1 MDASKTQAPVI
12 RNFSAGPA
20 ILPPSVIERASEG
33 LKELRQNGHD
43 PTASGIGLSILEISH
58 RSPPYDAV
66 TKGAEQLCHEVLGI
80 PKTHQVLFLQGGASL
95 QFAMVPMN
103 LCREGKPACY
113 IDTGAWS
120 TKAIAESEQLGPT
133 KVVASSKPTGF
144 DRIPGVPAADTYADA
159 SYLHITTNNTI
170 YGTEF
175 AEIPTVA
182 GGIPLVA
189 DMSSDIGSRAFA
201 YDRIDL
207 GFAGAQKNLGPS
219 GVTLVFIR
227 RELLAQAPAAT
238 VPKILRYATHAKN
251 PSLYNTPNTFG
262 VFVLK
267 LMLDWLKGEGG
278 VEAISARNQRKAKA
292 LYDVLD
298 KSSLYTPIAQAGS
311 RSLMN
316 VSWTLGGAPEAAR
329 EELTTR
335 FLAGASE
342 RGLSGLKGHRSV
354 GGLRASIYNA
364 FPEDGVHE
372 LCSYMKEFEQGA

>member
-1 MDASKTQAPVI
+1 MDASKSRHSVV

-20 ILPPSVIERASEG
+20 ILPPEVIERAAEG

-43 PTASGIGLSILEISH
+43 PHAPGIGLSILEISH

-66 TKGAEQLCHEVLGI
+66 TKAAERLCHDVLGI
-80 PKTHQVLFLQGGASL
+80 PETHQVLFLQGGASL

-103 LCREGKPACY
+103 LLRDGKPGCY

-120 TKAIAESEQLGPT
+120 TKAIAEASQLGDT
-133 KVVASSKPTGF
+133 RVIASSKPTGF
-144 DRIPGVPAADTYADA
+144 DRIPEFPAAETYADT
-159 SYLHITTNNTI
+159 SYVHITTNNTI

-175 AEIPTVA
+175 TEIPRIE
-182 GGIPLVA
+182 GGVPLVA
-189 DMSSDIGSRAFA
+189 DMSSNIGSRAFA

-227 RELLAQAPAAT
+227 RELLSLAPKGA

-267 LMLDWLKGEGG
+267 LMLDWLKEQGG
-278 VEAISARNQRKAKA
+278 VSAIAARNERKATA
-292 LYDVLD
+292 IYDVLD
-298 KSSLYTPIAQAGS
+298 KSSLYTPLAKQNS
-311 RSLMN
+311 RSRMN
-316 VSWTLGGAPEAAR
+316 VSWTLGGAPEASR
-329 EELTTR
+329 DELTKR
-335 FLAGASE
+335 FLAGADQ

-364 FPEDGVHE
+364 FPEAGVHE
-372 LCSYMKEFEQGA
+372 LCSYMEDFERSA

>member
-1 MDASKTQAPVI
+1 MDAQAPVI
-12 RNFSAGPA
+12 RNFSAVPA
-20 ILPPSVIERASEG
+20 ILPHSVIERASEA
-33 LKELRQNGHD
+33 LTELRQNGHD
-43 PTASGIGLSILEISH
+43 PSAPGIGLSILEISH

-66 TKGAEQLCHEVLGI
+66 TKAAEQLCHEVLGI
-80 PKTHQVLFLQGGASL
+80 PTTHQVLFLQGGASL

-103 LCREGKPACY
+103 LRREGKATCY
-113 IDTGAWS
+113 VDTGAWS
-120 TKAIAESEQLGPT
+120 TKAIAEAEQLGPT
-133 KVVASSKPTGF
+133 KVIATSKATGF
-144 DRIPGVPAADTYADA
+144 DRIPEMPAADVYADT
-159 SYLHITTNNTI
+159 SYVHITTNNTI

-175 AEIPTVA
+175 AEIPTIA
-182 GGIPLVA
+182 GGVPLVA
-189 DMSSDIGSRAFA
+189 DMSSDIGSQAFA
-201 YDRIDL
+201 YDRVDL

-227 RELLAQAPAAT
+227 RELLAQAPMGV

-267 LMLDWLKGEGG
+267 LMLDWLKGQGG
-278 VEAISARNQRKAKA
+278 VPAMEARNRRKAKA

-298 KSSLYTPIAQAGS
+298 ASSLYTPHAQTNS

-316 VSWTLGGAPEAAR
+316 VAWTLGGAPEAAR
-329 EELTTR
+329 EELTSR

-364 FPEDGVHE
+364 FPEAGVQE

>member
-1 MDASKTQAPVI
+1 MDAQAPVI

-20 ILPPSVIERASEG
+20 ILPQSVIERASEG

-43 PTASGIGLSILEISH
+43 PSAPGIGLSILEISH

-66 TKGAEQLCHEVLGI
+66 TKAAEQLCHEVLGI
-80 PKTHQVLFLQGGASL
+80 PTTHQVLFLQGGASL

-103 LCREGKPACY
+103 LRREGKATCY
-113 IDTGAWS
+113 VDTGAWS
-120 TKAIAESEQLGPT
+120 TKAIAEAEQLGPT
-133 KVVASSKPTGF
+133 KVIATSKATGF
-144 DRIPGVPAADTYADA
+144 DRIPEMPAADVYADT
-159 SYLHITTNNTI
+159 SYVHITTNNTI

-175 AEIPTVA
+175 AEIPTIA
-182 GGIPLVA
+182 GGVPLVA
-189 DMSSDIGSRAFA
+189 DMSSDIGSQAFA
-201 YDRIDL
+201 YDRVDL

-227 RELLAQAPAAT
+227 RELLAQAPMGV

-267 LMLDWLKGEGG
+267 LMLDWLKGQGG
-278 VEAISARNQRKAKA
+278 VPAMEARNRRKAKA

-298 KSSLYTPIAQAGS
+298 ASSLYTPHAQTNS

-316 VSWTLGGAPEAAR
+316 VAWTLGGAPEAAR
-329 EELTTR
+329 EELTSR

-364 FPEDGVHE
+364 FPEAGVQE